1 MGDADYGIQ
10 PEVISRFAKEIAELS
25 AQGVELGIVI
35 GGGNIF
41 RGAGLAASGM
51 DRVSGDHMGMLAT
64 VMNAL
69 ALQDAIERH
78 GVFCRVMSAIRINE
92 VCEDYLRRRAIRHL
106 EKGRAHTSLLDHVV
120 VPYYGSDVALS
131 QVANVGIEDS
141 RTLTVTPW
149 EKPMLSVIEK
159 AIMTS
164 DLGVNP
170 NSAGM
175 TIRIPIPPLTEERR
189 RDLVKVAK
197 SEAEGAR
204 VAIRNIRRDANSTL
218 KELLKEKEISEDEER
233 NAAEAVQRLTDDGI
247 TKVDQVLAD
256 KETDLMEV

>member
-1 MGDADYGIQ
+1 MIEDIKKDAAERMQKSVAALGNAM
-10 PEVISRFAKEIAELS
+10 AK
-25 AQGVELGIVI
+25 
-35 GGGNIF
+35 
-41 RGAGLAASGM
+41 
-51 DRVSGDHMGMLAT
+51 
-64 VMNAL
+64 
-69 ALQDAIERH
+69 
-78 GVFCRVMSAIRINE
+78 IR
-92 VCEDYLRRRAIRHL
+92 A
-106 EKGRAHTSLLDHVV
+106 GRAHTSLLDHVF

-204 VAIRNIRRDANSTL
+204 VAVRNIRRDANSTL

-233 NAAEAVQRLTDDGI
+233 GAEEVVQKLTDDVI
-247 TKVDQVLAD
+247 KQVEQVLAD
-256 KETDLMEV
+256 KEADLMEV

>member
-1 MGDADYGIQ
+1 MIEDIKKDAADRMQ
-10 PEVISRFAKEIAELS
+10 KSVVALTNSMAK
-25 AQGVELGIVI
+25 
-35 GGGNIF
+35 
-41 RGAGLAASGM
+41 
-51 DRVSGDHMGMLAT
+51 
-64 VMNAL
+64 
-69 ALQDAIERH
+69 
-78 GVFCRVMSAIRINE
+78 IR
-92 VCEDYLRRRAIRHL
+92 A
-106 EKGRAHTSLLDHVV
+106 GRAHTSLLDHVV
-120 VPYYGSDVALS
+120 VPYYGADVPLS

-149 EKPMLSVIEK
+149 EKPMLSVVEK

-189 RDLVKVAK
+189 RDLVKIAR

-204 VAIRNIRRDANSTL
+204 VAIRIIRRDANSTL

-233 NAAEAVQRLTDDGI
+233 GAEEAVQKLTDAGI
-247 TKVDQVLAD
+247 KQVEQVLSE
-256 KETDLMEV
+256 KEADLMEV